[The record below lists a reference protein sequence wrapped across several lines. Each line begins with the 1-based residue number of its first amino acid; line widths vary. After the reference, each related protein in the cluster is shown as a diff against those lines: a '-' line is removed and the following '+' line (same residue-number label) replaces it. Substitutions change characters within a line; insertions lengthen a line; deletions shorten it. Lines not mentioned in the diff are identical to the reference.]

1 MLPSFNN
8 IYYVNKLMTI
18 ETEEFVA
25 LSDVMSAKKMREME
39 GEISR
44 LECELE
50 QWKEAAESCRV
61 KVGILS
67 KQPHMLPSEE
77 CLVLSCE
84 KLRDNLRQIKDLAF
98 SSSVSALL
106 QCCLPHGASPE
117 DCHRVAKL
125 MPMYTIEDRYCEEA
139 SETNLPSELTTEEAC
154 LIRDSLVEAGL
165 IDENWQTKNLSG
177 SESAMMA
184 QMISDRLDIKE
195 TWRVFGRLWNKKPET
210 LRAFYNRSLD
220 QKKSLTFQ
228 DRLKGII

>member
-1 MLPSFNN
+1 
-8 IYYVNKLMTI
+8 MTI

-25 LSDVMSAKKMREME
+25 LSDVMSAKRMREME
-39 GEISR
+39 GEINR

-50 QWKEAAESCRV
+50 RWKETAESCRV

-77 CLVLSCE
+77 CLVLSCG
-84 KLRDNLRQIKDLAF
+84 KLRENLRQIKDLAF

-125 MPMYTIEDRYCEEA
+125 MPMYSIEEKRCKEET
-139 SETNLPSELTTEEAC
+139 SGINLPSELTTEEAC
-154 LIRDSLVEAGL
+154 MMKDSLVEAGM
-165 IDENWQTKNLSG
+165 IDEDWQPKNLSC
-177 SESAMMA
+177 SESALMA

-195 TWRVFGRLWNKKPET
+195 TWKVFGRLWNKKPET
-210 LRAFYNRSLD
+210 LRGFYNRSLD

-228 DRLKGII
+228 DRLKRII

>member
-1 MLPSFNN
+1 
-8 IYYVNKLMTI
+8 MTI
-18 ETEEFVA
+18 ETEELLA

-61 KVGILS
+61 KVGILT

-84 KLRDNLRQIKDLAF
+84 KLRENLRQIKDLAF
-98 SSSVSALL
+98 SSSISALL

-125 MPMYTIEDRYCEEA
+125 MPMYTTKDRYCEEEA
-139 SETNLPSELTTEEAC
+139 SETKFPSELTTEEAC
-154 LIRDSLVEAGL
+154 LIKDNLVEAGM
-165 IDENWQTKNLSG
+165 IDENWQL
-177 SESAMMA
+177 
-184 QMISDRLDIKE
+184 ISSSNSQAAIIAKTIADQLEINDV
-195 TWRVFGRLWNKKPET
+195 WQVFGRLWNKKPEVLRSAFNKALEQRKT
-210 LRAFYNRSLD
+210 LAFQDKL
-220 QKKSLTFQ
+220 KKSLY
-228 DRLKGII
+228 